1 MAFSRIMAACLALGA
16 VGGATALG
24 QAALAQG
31 ATQSLNVQNADIRAF
46 IQDVSKATETTF
58 VIDPAVQGTV
68 TIAGGAPM
76 NRDQMMEVFLATLR
90 AHGYVAIPTSSGAW
104 RIAPDEEAAQQ
115 PSGAMGGTTGER
127 FVTQVIR
134 LKTKDA
140 PSLVGVL
147 QPLVGRGGRVSA
159 APASNTI
166 VITDFADNVRR
177 LSGLVAELDRDTDRI
192 EILPLKNSRA
202 SVLAAALRDITAS
215 GGGEQKGFSA
225 ATFTAVDTSNSLVL
239 RGPAETVARL
249 KDVALMLDEQAKP
262 TGDTRVIFLQHAD
275 ATQMVEMLQN
285 VVDQPRAAG
294 ATGAAGQVPATPS
307 ANQRAIIT
315 RFEGANAIIVRA
327 DPAVQQEVEAIIR
340 QLDRRAEQVL
350 VQAIVVEIG
359 EGAAKNLGVQLLLGG
374 KDGSDIPFFATNFS
388 SASPSLLTLS
398 AALGADGLSV
408 SPELHDELQEAAA
421 DSLLNSFGGIGGLAS
436 DLGGDG
442 LFGVII
448 NAIKRDG
455 DSNLISTPSILTL
468 NNREAEFLVGQNVP
482 VTTGEVLSGNNNN
495 PFRTIERQDVGVKL
509 RVRPQINADG
519 SITLVLRQEVSSV
532 DPFTASFGE
541 LVFNKREIETS
552 VLVDNGE
559 IVVLGGLL
567 DQNEQ
572 VTQEKVPLLGDLPVI
587 GALFSSEQRQ
597 KDNTNLMIFI
607 RPVIVGS
614 ADAARSITQPELER
628 MIQQQRLSNGG
639 APSMLDE
646 VLSRLPP
653 APAAPP
659 ARPPAPSAA
668 PATDGGR

>member
-1 MAFSRIMAACLALGA
+1 MAFSRIVAACLALGI
-16 VGGATALG
+16 VGVGPES
-24 QAALAQG
+24 LAQG

-46 IQDVSKATETTF
+46 IQDVSKATGNTF
-58 VIDPAVQGTV
+58 VIDPAVQGNV

-76 NRDQMMEVFLATLR
+76 DRDDMMEVFLATLR

-104 RIAPDEEAAQQ
+104 RIAPDEQAAQQ
-115 PSGAMGGTTGER
+115 PSGTTGER

-134 LKTKDA
+134 LKTRDA
-140 PSLVGVL
+140 ESLVGVL
-147 QPLVGRGGRVSA
+147 QPLVGRGGRVGA
-159 APASNTI
+159 APSSNTI

-215 GGGEQKGFSA
+215 GGAGEKGFSA
-225 ATFTAVDTSNSLVL
+225 ATFTAVDSSNSLVL
-239 RGPAETVARL
+239 RGPTETVSRL
-249 KDVALMLDEQAKP
+249 KEVAVLLDEQAKP

-275 ATQMVEMLQN
+275 AGQMVEMLQS
-285 VVDQPRAAG
+285 VVDQPRTA
-294 ATGAAGQVPATPS
+294 GAAGGQPNAAPAAAPS
-307 ANQRAIIT
+307 ASQRAVIT
-315 RFEGANAIIVRA
+315 RFEGANAIVIRA
-327 DPAVQQEVEAIIR
+327 DPAVQQEVESIIR

-350 VQAIVVEIG
+350 VQAIVVEIS

-374 KDGSDIPFFATNFS
+374 NGDSDIPFFATNFS

-398 AALGADGLSV
+398 AALGAGGLSV
-408 SPELHDELQEAAA
+408 SPDLHDQLQEAAA
-421 DSLLNSFGGIGGLAS
+421 DSLLGAFGGIGGFAS
-436 DLGGDG
+436 DLGSDG
-442 LFGVII
+442 LFGLII

-482 VTTGEVLSGNNNN
+482 VTTGEVLSSNNNN

-509 RVRPQINADG
+509 RVKPQINADG

-532 DPFTASFGE
+532 DPFSASFGE

-572 VTQEKVPLLGDLPVI
+572 VTNEKVPILGDIPFI
-587 GALFSSEQRQ
+587 GALFSSEQTQ

-614 ADAARSITQPELER
+614 ADAARSITQPELDR
-628 MIQQQRLSNGG
+628 MIQQQRMSNGG
-639 APSMLDE
+639 APSMLDG
-646 VLSRLPP
+646 VLERMPS
-653 APAAPP
+653 APSLS
-659 ARPPAPSAA
+659 RPPAASL
-668 PATDGGR
+668 TDGGR

>member
-1 MAFSRIMAACLALGA
+1 MAFSRIVAACLALGI
-16 VGGATALG
+16 VGVGPES
-24 QAALAQG
+24 LAQG

-46 IQDVSKATETTF
+46 IQDVSKATGNTF
-58 VIDPAVQGTV
+58 VIDPAVQGNV

-76 NRDQMMEVFLATLR
+76 DRDDMMEVFLATLR

-104 RIAPDEEAAQQ
+104 RIAPDEQAAQQ
-115 PSGAMGGTTGER
+115 PSGTTGER

-134 LKTKDA
+134 LKTRDA
-140 PSLVGVL
+140 ASLVGVL
-147 QPLVGRGGRVSA
+147 QPLVGRGGRVGA
-159 APASNTI
+159 APSSNTI

-215 GGGEQKGFSA
+215 GGAGEKGFSA
-225 ATFTAVDTSNSLVL
+225 ATFTAVDSSNSLVL
-239 RGPAETVARL
+239 RGPTETVSRL
-249 KDVALMLDEQAKP
+249 KEVAVLLDEQAKP

-275 ATQMVEMLQN
+275 AGQMVEMLQS
-285 VVDQPRAAG
+285 VVDQPRTA
-294 ATGAAGQVPATPS
+294 GAAGGQPNAAPTAAPS
-307 ANQRAIIT
+307 ASQRAVIT
-315 RFEGANAIIVRA
+315 RFEGANAIVVRA
-327 DPAVQQEVEAIIR
+327 DPAVQQEVESIIR

-350 VQAIVVEIG
+350 VQAIVVEIS

-374 KDGSDIPFFATNFS
+374 NGDSDIPFFATNFS

-398 AALGADGLSV
+398 AALGAGGLSV
-408 SPELHDELQEAAA
+408 SPDLHDQLQEAAA
-421 DSLLNSFGGIGGLAS
+421 DSLLGAFGGIGGFAS
-436 DLGGDG
+436 DLGSDG
-442 LFGVII
+442 LFGLII

-482 VTTGEVLSGNNNN
+482 VTTGEVLSSNNNN

-509 RVRPQINADG
+509 RVKPQINADG

-532 DPFTASFGE
+532 DPFSASFGE

-572 VTQEKVPLLGDLPVI
+572 VTNEKVPILGDIPFI
-587 GALFSSEQRQ
+587 GALFSSEQTQ

-614 ADAARSITQPELER
+614 ADAARSITQPELDR

-639 APSMLDE
+639 APSMLDG
-646 VLSRLPP
+646 VLERMPS
-653 APAAPP
+653 APSLS
-659 ARPPAPSAA
+659 RPPAASL
-668 PATDGGR
+668 TDGGR

>member
-1 MAFSRIMAACLALGA
+1 MAFSRIVAACLALGI
-16 VGGATALG
+16 VGVGPES
-24 QAALAQG
+24 LAQG

-46 IQDVSKATETTF
+46 IQDVSKATGNTF
-58 VIDPAVQGTV
+58 VIDPAVQGNV

-76 NRDQMMEVFLATLR
+76 DRDDMMEVFLATRR

-104 RIAPDEEAAQQ
+104 RIAPDEQAAQQ
-115 PSGAMGGTTGER
+115 PSGTTGER

-134 LKTKDA
+134 LKTRDA
-140 PSLVGVL
+140 ASLVGVL
-147 QPLVGRGGRVSA
+147 QPLVGRGGRVGA
-159 APASNTI
+159 APSSNTI

-215 GGGEQKGFSA
+215 GGAGEKGFSA
-225 ATFTAVDTSNSLVL
+225 ATFTAVDSSNSLVL
-239 RGPAETVARL
+239 RGPTETVSRL
-249 KDVALMLDEQAKP
+249 KEVAVLLDEQAKP

-275 ATQMVEMLQN
+275 AGQMVEMLQS
-285 VVDQPRAAG
+285 VVDQPRTA
-294 ATGAAGQVPATPS
+294 GAAGGQPNAAPAAAPS
-307 ANQRAIIT
+307 ASQRAVIT
-315 RFEGANAIIVRA
+315 RFEGANAIVVRA
-327 DPAVQQEVEAIIR
+327 DPAVQQEVESIIR

-350 VQAIVVEIG
+350 VQAIVVEIS

-374 KDGSDIPFFATNFS
+374 NGDSDIPFFATNFS

-398 AALGADGLSV
+398 AALGAGGLSV
-408 SPELHDELQEAAA
+408 SPDLHDQLQEAAA
-421 DSLLNSFGGIGGLAS
+421 DSLLGAFGGIGGFAS
-436 DLGGDG
+436 DLGSDG
-442 LFGVII
+442 LFGLII

-482 VTTGEVLSGNNNN
+482 VTTGEVLSSNNNN

-509 RVRPQINADG
+509 RVKPQINADG

-532 DPFTASFGE
+532 DPFSASFGE

-572 VTQEKVPLLGDLPVI
+572 VTNEKVPILGDIPFI
-587 GALFSSEQRQ
+587 GALFSSEQTQ

-614 ADAARSITQPELER
+614 ADAARSITQPELDR

-639 APSMLDE
+639 APSMLDG
-646 VLSRLPP
+646 VLERMPS
-653 APAAPP
+653 APSLS
-659 ARPPAPSAA
+659 RPPAASL
-668 PATDGGR
+668 TDGGR

>member
-1 MAFSRIMAACLALGA
+1 MAFSRIVAACLALGI
-16 VGGATALG
+16 VGVGPES
-24 QAALAQG
+24 LAQG

-46 IQDVSKATETTF
+46 IQDVSKATGNTF
-58 VIDPAVQGTV
+58 VIDPAVQGNV

-76 NRDQMMEVFLATLR
+76 DRDDMMEVFLATLR

-104 RIAPDEEAAQQ
+104 RIAPDEQAAQQ
-115 PSGAMGGTTGER
+115 PSGTTGER

-134 LKTKDA
+134 LKTRDA
-140 PSLVGVL
+140 ASLVGVL
-147 QPLVGRGGRVSA
+147 QPLVGRGGRVGA
-159 APASNTI
+159 APSSNTI

-215 GGGEQKGFSA
+215 GGAGEKGFSA
-225 ATFTAVDTSNSLVL
+225 ATFTAVDSSNSLVL
-239 RGPAETVARL
+239 RGPTETVSRL
-249 KDVALMLDEQAKP
+249 KEVAVLLDEQAKP

-275 ATQMVEMLQN
+275 AGQMVEMLQS
-285 VVDQPRAAG
+285 VVDQPRTA
-294 ATGAAGQVPATPS
+294 GAAGGQPNAAPAAAPS
-307 ANQRAIIT
+307 ASQRAVIT
-315 RFEGANAIIVRA
+315 RFEGANAIVVRA
-327 DPAVQQEVEAIIR
+327 DPAVQQEVESIIR

-350 VQAIVVEIG
+350 VQAIVVEIS

-374 KDGSDIPFFATNFS
+374 NGDSDIPFFATNFS

-398 AALGADGLSV
+398 AALGAGGLSV
-408 SPELHDELQEAAA
+408 SPDLHDQLQEAAA
-421 DSLLNSFGGIGGLAS
+421 DSLLGAFGGIGGFAS
-436 DLGGDG
+436 DLGSDG
-442 LFGVII
+442 LFGLII

-482 VTTGEVLSGNNNN
+482 VTTGEVLSSNNNN

-509 RVRPQINADG
+509 RVKPQINADG

-532 DPFTASFGE
+532 DPFSASFGE

-572 VTQEKVPLLGDLPVI
+572 VTNEKVPILGDIPFI
-587 GALFSSEQRQ
+587 GALFSSEQTQ

-614 ADAARSITQPELER
+614 ADAARSITQPELDR

-639 APSMLDE
+639 APSMLDG
-646 VLSRLPP
+646 VLERMPS
-653 APAAPP
+653 APSLS
-659 ARPPAPSAA
+659 RPPAASL
-668 PATDGGR
+668 TDGGR

>member
-1 MAFSRIMAACLALGA
+1 MAFSRIVAACLALGI
-16 VGGATALG
+16 VGVGPES
-24 QAALAQG
+24 LAQG

-46 IQDVSKATETTF
+46 IQDVSKATGNTF
-58 VIDPAVQGTV
+58 VIDPAVQGNV

-76 NRDQMMEVFLATLR
+76 DRDDMMEVFLATLR

-104 RIAPDEEAAQQ
+104 RIAPDEQAAQQ
-115 PSGAMGGTTGER
+115 PSGTTGER

-134 LKTKDA
+134 LKTRDA
-140 PSLVGVL
+140 ASLVGVL
-147 QPLVGRGGRVSA
+147 QPLVGRGGRVGA
-159 APASNTI
+159 APSSNTI

-215 GGGEQKGFSA
+215 GGAGEKGFSA
-225 ATFTAVDTSNSLVL
+225 ATFTAVDSSNSLVL
-239 RGPAETVARL
+239 RGPTETVSRL
-249 KDVALMLDEQAKP
+249 KEVAVLLDEQAKP

-275 ATQMVEMLQN
+275 AGQMVEMLQS
-285 VVDQPRAAG
+285 VVDQPRTA
-294 ATGAAGQVPATPS
+294 GAAGGQPNAAPAAAPS
-307 ANQRAIIT
+307 ASQRAVIT
-315 RFEGANAIIVRA
+315 RFEGANAIVVRA
-327 DPAVQQEVEAIIR
+327 DPAVQQEVESIIR

-350 VQAIVVEIG
+350 VQAIVVEIS

-374 KDGSDIPFFATNFS
+374 NGDSDIPFFATNFS

-398 AALGADGLSV
+398 AALGAGGLSV
-408 SPELHDELQEAAA
+408 SPDLHDQLQEAAA
-421 DSLLNSFGGIGGLAS
+421 DSLLGTFGGIGGFAS
-436 DLGGDG
+436 DLGSDG
-442 LFGVII
+442 LFGLII

-482 VTTGEVLSGNNNN
+482 VTTGEVLSSNNNN

-509 RVRPQINADG
+509 RVKPQINADG

-532 DPFTASFGE
+532 DPFSASFGE

-572 VTQEKVPLLGDLPVI
+572 VTNEKVPILGDIPFI
-587 GALFSSEQRQ
+587 GALFSSEQTQ

-614 ADAARSITQPELER
+614 ADAARSITQPELDR

-639 APSMLDE
+639 APSMLDG
-646 VLSRLPP
+646 VLERMPS
-653 APAAPP
+653 APSLS
-659 ARPPAPSAA
+659 RPPAASL
-668 PATDGGR
+668 TDGGR

>member
-1 MAFSRIMAACLALGA
+1 MAFSRIVAACLALGI
-16 VGGATALG
+16 VGVGPES
-24 QAALAQG
+24 LAQG

-46 IQDVSKATETTF
+46 IQDVSKATGNTF
-58 VIDPAVQGTV
+58 VIDPAVQGNV

-76 NRDQMMEVFLATLR
+76 DRDDMMEVFLATLR

-104 RIAPDEEAAQQ
+104 RIAPDEQAAQQ
-115 PSGAMGGTTGER
+115 PSGTTGER

-134 LKTKDA
+134 LKTRDA
-140 PSLVGVL
+140 ASLVGVL
-147 QPLVGRGGRVSA
+147 QPLVGRGGRVGA
-159 APASNTI
+159 APSSNTI

-215 GGGEQKGFSA
+215 GGAGEKGFSA
-225 ATFTAVDTSNSLVL
+225 ATFTAVDSSNSLVL
-239 RGPAETVARL
+239 RGPTETVSRL
-249 KDVALMLDEQAKP
+249 KEVAVLLDEQAKP

-275 ATQMVEMLQN
+275 AGQMVEMLQS
-285 VVDQPRAAG
+285 VVDQPRTA
-294 ATGAAGQVPATPS
+294 GAAGGQPNAAPAPAPS
-307 ANQRAIIT
+307 ASQRAVIT
-315 RFEGANAIIVRA
+315 RFEGANAIVVRA
-327 DPAVQQEVEAIIR
+327 DPAVQQEVESIIR

-350 VQAIVVEIG
+350 VQAIVVEIS

-374 KDGSDIPFFATNFS
+374 NGDSDIPFFATNFS

-398 AALGADGLSV
+398 AALGAGGLSV
-408 SPELHDELQEAAA
+408 SPDLHDQLQEAAA
-421 DSLLNSFGGIGGLAS
+421 DSLLGAFGGIGGFAS
-436 DLGGDG
+436 DLGSDG
-442 LFGVII
+442 LFGLII

-482 VTTGEVLSGNNNN
+482 VTTGEVLSSNNNN

-509 RVRPQINADG
+509 RVKPQINADG

-532 DPFTASFGE
+532 DPFSASFGE

-572 VTQEKVPLLGDLPVI
+572 VTNEKVPILGDIPFI
-587 GALFSSEQRQ
+587 GALFSSEQTQ

-614 ADAARSITQPELER
+614 ADAARSITQPELDR

-639 APSMLDE
+639 APSMLDG
-646 VLSRLPP
+646 VLERMPS
-653 APAAPP
+653 APSLS
-659 ARPPAPSAA
+659 RPPAASL
-668 PATDGGR
+668 TDGGR

>member
-1 MAFSRIMAACLALGA
+1 MTFSRIVAACLALGVA
-16 VGGATALG
+16 GGMTGLWSDS
-24 QAALAQG
+24 LAQG
-31 ATQSLNVQNADIRAF
+31 TTQSLNVQNADIRAF
-46 IQDVSKATETTF
+46 IQDVSKATGNTF
-58 VIDPAVQGTV
+58 VIDPGVQGNV

-76 NRDQMMEVFLATLR
+76 NREQMMEVFLATLR

-115 PSGAMGGTTGER
+115 PSGTTGER

-140 PSLVGVL
+140 PSLVTVL

-159 APASNTI
+159 APSSNTI

-192 EILPLKNSRA
+192 EIMPLKNSRA
-202 SVLAAALRDITAS
+202 SVLAAALRDITAT
-215 GGGEQKGFSA
+215 GGAGEKGFSA
-225 ATFTAVDTSNSLVL
+225 ATFTAVDSSNSLVL

-249 KDVALMLDEQAKP
+249 KEVAMMLDEQAKP

-275 ATQMVEMLQN
+275 ATQMVEMLQA
-285 VVDQPRAAG
+285 VVDQPRTAS
-294 ATGAAGQVPATPS
+294 AAGQTTATAAPS
-307 ANQRAIIT
+307 ANQRAVIT
-315 RFEGANAIIVRA
+315 RFEGANAIVVRA
-327 DPAVQQEVEAIIR
+327 DPAVQQEVESIIR

-350 VQAIVVEIG
+350 VQAIVVEIS

-374 KDGSDIPFFATNFS
+374 NGDSDIPFFATNFS

-398 AALGADGLSV
+398 AALGAGGLSV
-408 SPELHDELQEAAA
+408 SPDLHDELQEAAA
-421 DSLLNSFGGIGGLAS
+421 DTLLGSLGGFGGFAS

-482 VTTGEVLSGNNNN
+482 VTTGEVLSANNNN

-532 DPFTASFGE
+532 DPFSASFGE
-541 LVFNKREIETS
+541 LVFDKREIETS

-567 DQNEQ
+567 DQKEQ
-572 VTQEKVPLLGDLPVI
+572 VTQEKVPLLGDIPFI
-587 GALFSSEQRQ
+587 GALFSSEQTQ

-614 ADAARSITQPELER
+614 ADAARSITQPELDR
-628 MIQQQRLSNGG
+628 MIQQQRLNNGG
-639 APSMLDE
+639 EPSVLDD
-646 VLSRLPP
+646 VLSRM
-653 APAAPP
+653 PAAPP
-659 ARPPAPSAA
+659 VPASPVTA
-668 PATDGGR
+668 PINGGDR

>member
-1 MAFSRIMAACLALGA
+1 MAFSRIVAACLALGI
-16 VGGATALG
+16 VGVGPES
-24 QAALAQG
+24 LAQG

-46 IQDVSKATETTF
+46 IQDVSKATGNTF
-58 VIDPAVQGTV
+58 VIDPAVQGNV

-76 NRDQMMEVFLATLR
+76 DRDDMMEVFLATLR

-104 RIAPDEEAAQQ
+104 RIAPDEQAAQQ
-115 PSGAMGGTTGER
+115 PSGTTGER

-134 LKTKDA
+134 LKTRDA
-140 PSLVGVL
+140 ASLVGVL
-147 QPLVGRGGRVSA
+147 QPLVGRGGRVGA
-159 APASNTI
+159 APSSNTI

-215 GGGEQKGFSA
+215 GGAGEKGFSA
-225 ATFTAVDTSNSLVL
+225 ATFTAVDSSNSLVL
-239 RGPAETVARL
+239 RGPTETVSRL
-249 KDVALMLDEQAKP
+249 KEVAVLLDEQAKP

-275 ATQMVEMLQN
+275 AGQMVEMLQS
-285 VVDQPRAAG
+285 VVDQPRTG
-294 ATGAAGQVPATPS
+294 GAAGGQPNAAPAAAPS
-307 ANQRAIIT
+307 ASQRAVIT
-315 RFEGANAIIVRA
+315 RFEGANAIVVRA
-327 DPAVQQEVEAIIR
+327 DPAVQQEVESIIR

-350 VQAIVVEIG
+350 VQAIVVEIS

-374 KDGSDIPFFATNFS
+374 NGDSDIPFFATNFS

-398 AALGADGLSV
+398 AALGAGGLSV
-408 SPELHDELQEAAA
+408 SPDLHDQLQEAAA
-421 DSLLNSFGGIGGLAS
+421 DSLLGAFGGIGGFAS
-436 DLGGDG
+436 DLGSDG
-442 LFGVII
+442 LFGLII

-482 VTTGEVLSGNNNN
+482 VTTGEVLSSNNNN

-509 RVRPQINADG
+509 RVKPQINADG

-532 DPFTASFGE
+532 DPFSASFGE

-572 VTQEKVPLLGDLPVI
+572 VTNEKVPILGDIPFI
-587 GALFSSEQRQ
+587 GALFSSEQTQ

-614 ADAARSITQPELER
+614 ADAARSITQPELDR

-639 APSMLDE
+639 APSMLDG
-646 VLSRLPP
+646 VLERMPS
-653 APAAPP
+653 APSLS
-659 ARPPAPSAA
+659 RPPAASL
-668 PATDGGR
+668 TDGGR

>member
-1 MAFSRIMAACLALGA
+1 MAFSRIVAACLALGI
-16 VGGATALG
+16 VGVGPES
-24 QAALAQG
+24 LAQG

-46 IQDVSKATETTF
+46 IQDVSKATGNTF
-58 VIDPAVQGTV
+58 VIDPAVQGNV

-76 NRDQMMEVFLATLR
+76 DRDDMMEVFLATLR

-104 RIAPDEEAAQQ
+104 RIAPDEQAAQQ
-115 PSGAMGGTTGER
+115 PSGTTGER

-134 LKTKDA
+134 LKTRDA
-140 PSLVGVL
+140 ASLVGVL
-147 QPLVGRGGRVSA
+147 QPLVGRGGRVGA
-159 APASNTI
+159 APSSNTI

-215 GGGEQKGFSA
+215 GGAGEKGFSA
-225 ATFTAVDTSNSLVL
+225 ATFTAVDSSNSLVL
-239 RGPAETVARL
+239 RGPTETVSRL
-249 KDVALMLDEQAKP
+249 KEVAILLDEQAKP

-275 ATQMVEMLQN
+275 AGQMVEMLQS
-285 VVDQPRAAG
+285 VVDQPRTAG
-294 ATGAAGQVPATPS
+294 AGGGQPNAAPAAAPS
-307 ANQRAIIT
+307 ASQRAVIT
-315 RFEGANAIIVRA
+315 RFEGANAIVVRA
-327 DPAVQQEVEAIIR
+327 DPAVQQEVESIIR

-350 VQAIVVEIG
+350 VQAIVVEIS

-374 KDGSDIPFFATNFS
+374 NGDSDIPFFATNFS

-398 AALGADGLSV
+398 AALGAGGLSV
-408 SPELHDELQEAAA
+408 SPDLHDQLQEAAA
-421 DSLLNSFGGIGGLAS
+421 DSLLGAFGGIGGFAS
-436 DLGGDG
+436 DLGSDG
-442 LFGVII
+442 LFGLII

-482 VTTGEVLSGNNNN
+482 VTTGEVLSSNNNN

-509 RVRPQINADG
+509 RVKPQINADG

-532 DPFTASFGE
+532 DPFSASFGE

-572 VTQEKVPLLGDLPVI
+572 VTNEKVPILGDIPFI
-587 GALFSSEQRQ
+587 GALFSSEQTQ

-614 ADAARSITQPELER
+614 ADAARSITQPELDR

-639 APSMLDE
+639 APSMLDG
-646 VLSRLPP
+646 VLERMPS
-653 APAAPP
+653 APSLS
-659 ARPPAPSAA
+659 RPPAASL
-668 PATDGGR
+668 TDGGR

>member
-1 MAFSRIMAACLALGA
+1 MAFSRIVAACLALGIA
-16 VGGATALG
+16 GVGPES
-24 QAALAQG
+24 LAQG

-46 IQDVSKATETTF
+46 IQDVSKATGNTF
-58 VIDPAVQGTV
+58 VIDPAVQGNV

-76 NRDQMMEVFLATLR
+76 DRDDMMEVFLATLR

-104 RIAPDEEAAQQ
+104 RIAPDEQAAQQ
-115 PSGAMGGTTGER
+115 PSGTTGER

-134 LKTKDA
+134 LKTRDA
-140 PSLVGVL
+140 ASLVGVL
-147 QPLVGRGGRVSA
+147 QPLVGRGGRVGA
-159 APASNTI
+159 APSSNTI

-202 SVLAAALRDITAS
+202 SVLAAA
-215 GGGEQKGFSA
+215 
-225 ATFTAVDTSNSLVL
+225 FTAVDSSNSLVL
-239 RGPAETVARL
+239 RGPTETVSRL
-249 KDVALMLDEQAKP
+249 KEVAILLDEQAKP

-275 ATQMVEMLQN
+275 AGQMVEMLQS
-285 VVDQPRAAG
+285 VVDQPRTAG
-294 ATGAAGQVPATPS
+294 AGGGQPNAAPAAAPS
-307 ANQRAIIT
+307 ASQRAVIT
-315 RFEGANAIIVRA
+315 RFEGANAIVVRA
-327 DPAVQQEVEAIIR
+327 DPAVQQEVESIIR

-350 VQAIVVEIG
+350 VQAIVVEIS

-374 KDGSDIPFFATNFS
+374 NGDSDIPFFATNFS

-398 AALGADGLSV
+398 AALGAGGLSV
-408 SPELHDELQEAAA
+408 SPDLHDQLQEAAA
-421 DSLLNSFGGIGGLAS
+421 DSLLGAFGGIGGFAS
-436 DLGGDG
+436 DLGSDG
-442 LFGVII
+442 LFGLII

-482 VTTGEVLSGNNNN
+482 VTTGEVLSSNNNN

-509 RVRPQINADG
+509 RVKPQINADG

-532 DPFTASFGE
+532 DPFSASFGE

-572 VTQEKVPLLGDLPVI
+572 VTNEKVPILGDIPFI
-587 GALFSSEQRQ
+587 GALFSSEQTQ

-614 ADAARSITQPELER
+614 ADAARSITQPELDR

-639 APSMLDE
+639 APSMLDG
-646 VLSRLPP
+646 VLERMPS
-653 APAAPP
+653 APSLS
-659 ARPPAPSAA
+659 RPPAASL
-668 PATDGGR
+668 TDGGR

>member
-1 MAFSRIMAACLALGA
+1 MAGLRIMAASLALGA
-16 VGGATALG
+16 VGGAMALQ

-46 IQDVSKATETTF
+46 IQDVSKATGNTF

-76 NRDQMMEVFLATLR
+76 SRDQMMEVFLATLR

-115 PSGAMGGTTGER
+115 PSGSTGER

-192 EILPLKNSRA
+192 EIVPLKNSRA

-249 KDVALMLDEQAKP
+249 KDVALMLDEQARP

-275 ATQMVEMLQN
+275 ATQMVEMLQS

-294 ATGAAGQVPATPS
+294 AAGQASAAAPS

-327 DPAVQQEVEAIIR
+327 DPAVQQEVESIIR

-398 AALGADGLSV
+398 AALGADSLSV

-482 VTTGEVLSGNNNN
+482 VTTGEVLSSNNNN

-567 DQNEQ
+567 DQTEQ
-572 VTQEKVPLLGDLPVI
+572 VTQEKVPLLGDIPVI

-639 APSMLDE
+639 APSMLDD
-646 VLSRLPP
+646 VLSRMPP
-653 APAAPP
+653 APAAPLAQP
-659 ARPPAPSAA
+659 ASPPAA

>member
-1 MAFSRIMAACLALGA
+1 MAFSRIVAACLALGI
-16 VGGATALG
+16 VGVGPES
-24 QAALAQG
+24 LAQG

-46 IQDVSKATETTF
+46 IQDVSKATGNTF
-58 VIDPAVQGTV
+58 VIDPAVQGNV

-76 NRDQMMEVFLATLR
+76 DRDDMMEVFLATLR

-104 RIAPDEEAAQQ
+104 RIAPDEQAAQQ
-115 PSGAMGGTTGER
+115 PSGTTGER

-134 LKTKDA
+134 LKTRDA
-140 PSLVGVL
+140 ASLVGVL
-147 QPLVGRGGRVSA
+147 QPLVGRGGRVGA
-159 APASNTI
+159 APSSNTI

-215 GGGEQKGFSA
+215 GGAGEKGFSA
-225 ATFTAVDTSNSLVL
+225 ATFTAVDSSNSLVL
-239 RGPAETVARL
+239 RGPTETVSRL
-249 KDVALMLDEQAKP
+249 KEVAVLLDEQAKP

-275 ATQMVEMLQN
+275 AGQMVEMLQS
-285 VVDQPRAAG
+285 VVDQPRTA
-294 ATGAAGQVPATPS
+294 GAAGGQPNAAPTAAPS
-307 ANQRAIIT
+307 ASQRAVIT
-315 RFEGANAIIVRA
+315 RFEGANAIVVRA
-327 DPAVQQEVEAIIR
+327 DPAVQQEVESIIR

-350 VQAIVVEIG
+350 VQAIVVEIS

-374 KDGSDIPFFATNFS
+374 NGDSDIPFFATNFS

-398 AALGADGLSV
+398 AALGAGGLSV
-408 SPELHDELQEAAA
+408 SPDLHDQLQEAAA
-421 DSLLNSFGGIGGLAS
+421 DSLLGTFGGIGGFAS
-436 DLGGDG
+436 DLGSEG
-442 LFGVII
+442 LFGLII

-482 VTTGEVLSGNNNN
+482 VTTGEVLSSNNNN

-509 RVRPQINADG
+509 RVKPQINADG

-532 DPFTASFGE
+532 DPFSASFGE

-572 VTQEKVPLLGDLPVI
+572 VTNEKVPILGDIPFI
-587 GALFSSEQRQ
+587 GALFSSEQTQ

-607 RPVIVGS
+607 RPMIVGS
-614 ADAARSITQPELER
+614 ADAARSITQPELDR

-639 APSMLDE
+639 APSMLDG
-646 VLSRLPP
+646 VLERMPS
-653 APAAPP
+653 APSLS
-659 ARPPAPSAA
+659 RPPAASL
-668 PATDGGR
+668 TDGGR

>member
-1 MAFSRIMAACLALGA
+1 MVFPRTLAACLALGVA
-16 VGGATALG
+16 GPLAPAFAQPPSG
-24 QAALAQG
+24 Q
-31 ATQSLNVQNADIRAF
+31 TINVQNADIRAF
-46 IQDVSKATETTF
+46 IADVSKATGRTY

-76 NRDQMMEVFLATLR
+76 SSDQMLEVFLATLR

-104 RIAPDEEAAQQ
+104 RIAPDEQAATQ
-115 PSGAMGGTTGER
+115 PSGAAGER

-140 PSLVGVL
+140 ASMVGII
-147 QPLVGRGGRVSA
+147 QPLVGRGGKVSA
-159 APASNTI
+159 AQRSNTI

-177 LSGLVAELDRDTDRI
+177 LTALVADLDRDTDRI
-192 EILPLKNSRA
+192 EIVPLKNSRA
-202 SVLAAALRDITAS
+202 SVLAVALREITSA
-215 GGGEQKGFSA
+215 GGEGDKGFQA
-225 ATFTAVDTSNSLVL
+225 ATFTAVDSSNSLVM

-249 KDVALMLDEQAKP
+249 REVAELLDEQAKP

-275 ATQMVEMLQN
+275 AGQMVEMLQT
-285 VVDQPRAAG
+285 VVDQPRAPGASGTGGAPAPAATSPAG
-294 ATGAAGQVPATPS
+294 

-315 RFEGANAIIVRA
+315 RYEGANAIVVRA
-327 DPAVQQEVEAIIR
+327 DPAVQQEVESIIR

-359 EGAAKNLGVQLLLGG
+359 EGAAKNLGVQLLLSGNG
-374 KDGSDIPFFATNFS
+374 ESDIPFFATNYTNT
-388 SASPSLLTLS
+388 SPSLLTLG
-398 AALGADGLSV
+398 AALAAGGGNLTV
-408 SPELHDELQEAAA
+408 SPDLHDALQDAAA
-421 DSLLNSFGGIGGLAS
+421 DSLLGASGGIGGLVS

-442 LFGVII
+442 LFGMIF
-448 NAIKRDG
+448 NAIKRDSG
-455 DSNLISTPSILTL
+455 SNLISTPSLLTL

-482 VTTGEVLSGNNNN
+482 ITTGEVLSGNNNN

-532 DPFTASFGE
+532 DPFSVSFGE

-567 DQNEQ
+567 DQNES
-572 VTQEKVPLLGDLPVI
+572 VTTEKVPLLGDIPVV
-587 GALFSSEQRQ
+587 GGLFSSENRERS
-597 KDNTNLMIFI
+597 NTNLMIFI

-614 ADAARSITQPELER
+614 LDAARSITQPELQR
-628 MIQQQRLSNGG
+628 MLQQQREQQGNGE
-639 APSMLDE
+639 PSLLDN
-646 VLSRLPP
+646 VLGRMPP
-653 APAAPP
+653 APALPAPP
-659 ARPPAPSAA
+659 A
-668 PATDGGR
+668 DGGGR

>member
-1 MAFSRIMAACLALGA
+1 MAFSRIVAACLALGI
-16 VGGATALG
+16 VGVGPES
-24 QAALAQG
+24 LAQG

-46 IQDVSKATETTF
+46 IQDVSKATGNTF
-58 VIDPAVQGTV
+58 VIDPAVQGNV

-76 NRDQMMEVFLATLR
+76 DRDDMMEVFLATLR

-104 RIAPDEEAAQQ
+104 RIAPDEQAAQQ
-115 PSGAMGGTTGER
+115 PSGTTGER

-134 LKTKDA
+134 LKTRDA
-140 PSLVGVL
+140 ASLVGVL
-147 QPLVGRGGRVSA
+147 QPLVGRGGRVGA
-159 APASNTI
+159 APSSNTI

-215 GGGEQKGFSA
+215 GGAGEKGFSA
-225 ATFTAVDTSNSLVL
+225 ATFTAVDSSNSLVL
-239 RGPAETVARL
+239 RGPTETVSRL
-249 KDVALMLDEQAKP
+249 KEVAVLLDEQAKP

-275 ATQMVEMLQN
+275 AGQMVEMLQS
-285 VVDQPRAAG
+285 VVDQPRTA
-294 ATGAAGQVPATPS
+294 GAAGGQPNAAPAAAPS
-307 ANQRAIIT
+307 ASQRAVIT
-315 RFEGANAIIVRA
+315 RFEGANAIVVRA
-327 DPAVQQEVEAIIR
+327 DPAVQQEVESIIR

-350 VQAIVVEIG
+350 VQAIVVEIS

-374 KDGSDIPFFATNFS
+374 NGDSDIPFFATNFS

-398 AALGADGLSV
+398 AALGAGGLSV
-408 SPELHDELQEAAA
+408 SPDLHDQLQEAAA
-421 DSLLNSFGGIGGLAS
+421 DSLLGAFGGIGGFAS
-436 DLGGDG
+436 DLGSDG
-442 LFGVII
+442 LFGLII

-482 VTTGEVLSGNNNN
+482 VTTGEVLSSNNNN

-509 RVRPQINADG
+509 RVKPQINADG

-532 DPFTASFGE
+532 DPFSASFGE

-572 VTQEKVPLLGDLPVI
+572 VTNEKVPILGDIPFI
-587 GALFSSEQRQ
+587 GALFSSEQTQ

-614 ADAARSITQPELER
+614 ADAARSITQPELDR

-639 APSMLDE
+639 APSMLDG
-646 VLSRLPP
+646 VLERM
-653 APAAPP
+653 
-659 ARPPAPSAA
+659 PPAPSLSRPPAA
-668 PATDGGR
+668 SLTDGGR

>member
-1 MAFSRIMAACLALGA
+1 MAFSRIVAACLALGIA
-16 VGGATALG
+16 GVGPES
-24 QAALAQG
+24 LAQG

-46 IQDVSKATETTF
+46 IQDVSKATGNTF
-58 VIDPAVQGTV
+58 VIDPAVQGNV

-76 NRDQMMEVFLATLR
+76 DRDDMMEVFLATLR

-104 RIAPDEEAAQQ
+104 RIAPDEQAAQQ
-115 PSGAMGGTTGER
+115 PSGTTGER

-134 LKTKDA
+134 LKTRDA
-140 PSLVGVL
+140 ASLVGVL
-147 QPLVGRGGRVSA
+147 QPLVGRGGRVGA
-159 APASNTI
+159 APSSNTI

-215 GGGEQKGFSA
+215 GGAGEKGFSA
-225 ATFTAVDTSNSLVL
+225 ATFTAVDSSNSLVL
-239 RGPAETVARL
+239 RGPTETVSRL
-249 KDVALMLDEQAKP
+249 KEVAVLLDEQAKP

-275 ATQMVEMLQN
+275 AGQMVEMLQS
-285 VVDQPRAAG
+285 VVDQPRTA
-294 ATGAAGQVPATPS
+294 GAAGGQPNAAPTAAPS
-307 ANQRAIIT
+307 ASQRAVIT
-315 RFEGANAIIVRA
+315 RFEGANAIVVRA
-327 DPAVQQEVEAIIR
+327 DPAVQQEVESIIR

-350 VQAIVVEIG
+350 VQAIVVEIS

-374 KDGSDIPFFATNFS
+374 NGDSDIPFFATNFS

-398 AALGADGLSV
+398 AALGAGGLSV
-408 SPELHDELQEAAA
+408 SPDLHDQLQEAAA
-421 DSLLNSFGGIGGLAS
+421 DSLLGTFGGIGGFAS
-436 DLGGDG
+436 DLGSDG
-442 LFGVII
+442 LFGLII

-482 VTTGEVLSGNNNN
+482 VTTGEVLSSNNNN

-509 RVRPQINADG
+509 RVKPQINADG

-532 DPFTASFGE
+532 DPFSASFGE

-572 VTQEKVPLLGDLPVI
+572 VTNEKVPILGDIPFI
-587 GALFSSEQRQ
+587 GALFSSEQTQ

-614 ADAARSITQPELER
+614 ADAARSITQPELDR

-639 APSMLDE
+639 APSMLDG
-646 VLSRLPP
+646 VLERMPS
-653 APAAPP
+653 APSVS
-659 ARPPAPSAA
+659 RPPAASL
-668 PATDGGR
+668 TDGGR